1 MDESEA
7 ILERLERIE
16 ALDGSGASPGEL
28 VDELRALLVE
38 AEAWS
43 RREGG
48 EAGEKAIA
56 DIRDALDSAQDRRPP
71 ATASVAHSASQGVGG
86 SAAGLAWTPNAERA

>member
-1 MDESEA
+1 VDESKA

-16 ALDGSGASPGEL
+16 ALDGSGASPADL
-28 VDELRALLVE
+28 VEELRALLRE

-48 EAGEKAIA
+48 DAGERAVA
-56 DIRDALDSAQDRRPP
+56 DLREALASAQDRNVLAHVP
-71 ATASVAHSASQGVGG
+71 VAQD
-86 SAAGLAWTPNAERA
+86 T